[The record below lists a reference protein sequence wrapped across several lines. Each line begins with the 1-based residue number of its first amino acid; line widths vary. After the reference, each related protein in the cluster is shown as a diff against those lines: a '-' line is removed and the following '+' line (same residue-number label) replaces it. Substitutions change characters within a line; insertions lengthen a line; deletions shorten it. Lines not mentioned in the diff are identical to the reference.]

1 MVKAVVQIVRL
12 VTTRIQTVTIHRAL
26 LVQRGNTAIKFFKL
40 LVLLAK
46 HVLRVRIRPP
56 RVYPVLPG
64 ATIVPRANIQQKMAT
79 QNRRN
84 AKPVLPDFF
93 KIWPETPHV
102 TNVHPDTTPPK
113 KDPLHA
119 LNVHPEC
126 MPTLSVPQPVKIAT
140 LIPTNPN
147 PMLRNAFQ
155 CKRGITNQ
163 AQPPK

>member
-12 VTTRIQTVTIHRAL
+12 VTIRTLTIHRVL
-26 LVQRGNTAIKFFKL
+26 LVVLAHTAIKFFKL

-93 KIWPETPHV
+93 KICPETPRAV
-102 TNVHPDTTPPK
+102 NV
-113 KDPLHA
+113 L
-119 LNVHPEC
+119 
-126 MPTLSVPQPVKIAT
+126 MGLSTKP
-140 LIPTNPN
+140 
-147 PMLRNAFQ
+147 
-155 CKRGITNQ
+155 
-163 AQPPK
+163 